1 MIEQCNLESMP
12 QGCFLTIVRQM
23 GGASAVMSFN
33 DGLSGISNVMENF
46 NMNPG
51 DCIRY
56 YTDRV
61 KGPYIKYVGRGPES
75 FTIFSKKNCSPGHH
89 RPKYFMTQ

>member
-1 MIEQCNLESMP
+1 
-12 QGCFLTIVRQM
+12 M

-61 KGPYIKYVGRGPES
+61 KGPYIKYVGGGLES
-75 FTIFSKKNCSPGHH
+75 FTNFSKKICSLGHH